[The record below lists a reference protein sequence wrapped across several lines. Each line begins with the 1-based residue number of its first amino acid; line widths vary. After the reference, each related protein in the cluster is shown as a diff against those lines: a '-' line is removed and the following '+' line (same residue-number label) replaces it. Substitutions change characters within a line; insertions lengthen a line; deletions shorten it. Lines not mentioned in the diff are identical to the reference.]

1 MPDSVAIAAFVF
13 GAILILIAIIGGEFK
28 LFGSEISKSIT
39 NRGLRF
45 FCFFFGAALL
55 VFALGI
61 ELPPLSALAPTPND
75 ETPTPEITI
84 VPDQT
89 STSESI
95 STLEITPETPPSNLS
110 DCVVTVTHD
119 FANFSDRP
127 SHDARVLGGVEKGE
141 YRVLDYRLASWAGR
155 EEMWYQIQHNG
166 KPGWIEDS
174 PIIIGSKTASC
185 P

>member
-1 MPDSVAIAAFVF
+1 MPDSVAIAVFVF

-39 NRGLRF
+39 NRWLRF

-61 ELPPLSALAPTPND
+61 KLPSPSATAPSFNDEAPTP
-75 ETPTPEITI
+75 ERTLKPSPTPTPTSE
-84 VPDQT
+84 
-89 STSESI
+89 STSE
-95 STLEITPETPPSNLS
+95 TLSPNSSN
-110 DCVVTVTHD
+110 CVITVTHF

-127 SHDARVLGGVEKGE
+127 SHDARVLGRVEQGKYE
-141 YRVLDYRLASWAGR
+141 VLNNKLASWAGR
-155 EEMWYQIQHNG
+155 EEMWYQIQHNA
-166 KPGWIEDS
+166 KLGWIADN